1 MAASETQTLSDKDH
15 LINAL
20 LKSSVTPETI
30 YRLESLF
37 EFMPPDEL
45 RDNLIELYHSYL
57 LHEHDALPYN
67 FKQLAEGMSIFLD
80 FLKFVH
86 KERTDS
92 KDRGSE
98 A

>member
-1 MAASETQTLSDKDH
+1 MAASETQTFSDKDH

-86 KERTDS
+86 KERTGS
-92 KDRGSE
+92 KGRRSE

>member
-1 MAASETQTLSDKDH
+1 MAASEPQTLSDKDH

-30 YRLESLF
+30 YRLSSFF

-57 LHEHDALPYN
+57 LHEHDALPDN

-86 KERTDS
+86 KERMGI
-92 KDRGSE
+92 K
-98 A
+98 

>member
-1 MAASETQTLSDKDH
+1 MQDSTTQSLTDKDH
-15 LINAL
+15 LINAI

-30 YRLESLF
+30 YRLDSFF
-37 EFMPPDEL
+37 EFVPPDEL
-45 RDNLIELYHSYL
+45 RDNLIELYHNYL
-57 LHEHDALPYN
+57 LHEHDSLPYN

-86 KERTDS
+86 RERTDS
-92 KDRGSE
+92 KDRRSE

>member
-30 YRLESLF
+30 YRLDSFF
-37 EFMPPDEL
+37 EFVPPDEL
-45 RDNLIELYHSYL
+45 RDNLIELYHNYL
-57 LHEHDALPYN
+57 LHEHDSLPYN

-92 KDRGSE
+92 KDRRRE